1 MDATWWDLGK
11 IKRSLWENEDS
22 AAPWP
27 SHSPRNPTEGRNAC
41 MPKRKQ
47 LSWDGHWFHSHFSA
61 VSPAPLTETS
71 RGENHL
77 LQQDWVLWGWW
88 KKEGFLSS
96 EVWGKKKQTNQPTT
110 GTYPKP
116 NSKGNTQTNRKARET
131 QSDRSTWEKWSKGHP
146 MGSSLQLFQ
155 QCQGSFHHQVSGFS
169 CLTQISKH
177 KNGVISLQARIYI
190 QGLGKVRKWKAINAN
205 KDCKKLFHSF
215 SLSIAPGQSFP
226 SRISWTI
233 APQTASPPSHCSRAC
248 TSCSSRAQ
256 HTETKTSLPSPPTV
270 FEPHICTCQV
280 LFLMLEIY
288 ICLRIHTCSFCHTLI
303 NSVFIPVPD
312 DAGGEKKVPATEKK
326 LGSCSCNENCGVFI
340 LSP

>member
-1 MDATWWDLGK
+1 MGTDFIPISVPCLQHHWQKHPEGRTTCSSRTGYSGDGGK
-11 IKRSLWENEDS
+11 RKDSS
-22 AAPWP
+22 AA
-27 SHSPRNPTEGRNAC
+27 R
-41 MPKRKQ
+41 
-47 LSWDGHWFHSHFSA
+47 F
-61 VSPAPLTETS
+61 
-71 RGENHL
+71 GE
-77 LQQDWVLWGWW
+77 
-88 KKEGFLSS
+88 
-96 EVWGKKKQTNQPTT
+96 KKKQTNQPTT

-131 QSDRSTWEKWSKGHP
+131 QSDKSTWEKWSKGHP

-169 CLTQISKH
+169 CLTQISKN
-177 KNGVISLQARIYI
+177 KNRVISLQARIYI

-248 TSCSSRAQ
+248 TSCSSRVQ